1 MELEN
6 IRYVNFDEPDRRR
19 VQERAIESARS
30 APEKY
35 IEAYKSDVRSF
46 EGRYVAADLFKETFP
61 EFSAS
66 REARNRYNQPVHNT
80 AAVLSSALFTEN
92 LQGKREA
99 GRDTVYFLTGSPGAG
114 KTSLMLKE
122 NRLPQDAVMVFEG
135 QMSSFDTS
143 RDKIQKVLDAGYR
156 AHIMVVHPKVEDA
169 LDKTLQRFYEE
180 GRGSS
185 IGTIARIVGGLPDS
199 LSQLSAYFGNN
210 LLLDII
216 DVRDRSNPV
225 NLQGFENV
233 NVLRS
238 EGNYEHIQQ
247 RLQTRIEQQRDAGR
261 IDDAA
266 YRQAAGLPPRDSL
279 AVDSQRHE
287 RSQGDARERGS
298 STGRSGQAVLTA
310 DGGEPTGAK
319 ATAATHL
326 RVTKASDLDPNIV
339 VRGEVIKVS
348 DKHVLVQTGRTDAVE
363 FARSDVSGAVRV
375 GQKVQMNYQ
384 EVDQKKSVEQGQEM
398 TPGKQEQSRGI
409 NEP

>member
-1 MELEN
+1 
-6 IRYVNFDEPDRRR
+6 
-19 VQERAIESARS
+19 
-30 APEKY
+30 
-35 IEAYKSDVRSF
+35 
-46 EGRYVAADLFKETFP
+46 
-61 EFSAS
+61 
-66 REARNRYNQPVHNT
+66 
-80 AAVLSSALFTEN
+80 
-92 LQGKREA
+92 
-99 GRDTVYFLTGSPGAG
+99 
-114 KTSLMLKE
+114 
-122 NRLPQDAVMVFEG
+122 
-135 QMSSFDTS
+135 MSSFDTS

-310 DGGEPTGAK
+310 DGDEPTGAK
-319 ATAATHL
+319 ATAGTHL

-339 VRGEVIKVS
+339 VRGEVIRVT

-375 GQKVQMNYQ
+375 GQRVQMNYQ
-384 EVDQKKSVEQGQEM
+384 EVDQKKSVEQSQEM

>member
-19 VQERAIESARS
+19 VQDRAIESARA

-35 IEAYKSDVRSF
+35 IEAYRSDARSF

-80 AAVLSSALFTEN
+80 AAVLSSALFAEN
-92 LQGKREA
+92 LRAPREP

-122 NRLPQDAVMVFEG
+122 NRLPPDAVMVFEG
-135 QMSSFDTS
+135 QMSSFETS
-143 RDKIQKVLDAGYR
+143 RDKVQKVLDAGYR
-156 AHIMVVHPKVEDA
+156 AHIMVVHPSVEDA

-199 LSQLSAYFGNN
+199 LSQLGAYFGSN

-225 NLQGFENV
+225 NLQGFGNV

-238 EGNYEHIQQ
+238 EGNHEHIQQ
-247 RLQTRIEQQRDAGR
+247 RLHARIDQQREAGR

-266 YRQAAGLPPRDSL
+266 YRQAAGFPPRDSL
-279 AVDSQRHE
+279 AMDSQRHE

-298 STGRSGQAVLTA
+298 AAGRSGQAVLNAAA
-310 DGGEPTGAK
+310 DKAPGAQ
-319 ATAATHL
+319 ASAAAHL
-326 RVTKASDLDPNIV
+326 RVTKANELETNVV
-339 VRGEVIKVS
+339 VRGKVLS
-348 DKHVLVQTGRTDAVE
+348 VTEERVLVQTGRTDAVE

-375 GQKVQMNYQ
+375 GQKVQLNFQ
-384 EVDQKKSVEQGQEM
+384 ENGHRQAVGREQEK
-398 TPGKQEQSRGI
+398 TAAKQEQTRNVSDT
-409 NEP
+409 

>member
-19 VQERAIESARS
+19 VQERAIESARA

-35 IEAYKSDVRSF
+35 IEAYRSDARSF

-92 LQGKREA
+92 LRAPREP

-122 NRLPQDAVMVFEG
+122 NRLPPDAVMVFEG
-135 QMSSFDTS
+135 QMSSFETS

-156 AHIMVVHPKVEDA
+156 PHIMVVHPSVKDA

-199 LSQLSAYFGNN
+199 LSQLGAYFGNN

-225 NLQGFENV
+225 NLQGFENI

-238 EGNYEHIQQ
+238 EGNHEHIQQ
-247 RLQTRIEQQRDAGR
+247 RLHSRIDQQREAGR

-287 RSQGDARERGS
+287 RGQGDARERGNPA
-298 STGRSGQAVLTA
+298 GRSEQTVLNDAGRKAPGT
-310 DGGEPTGAK
+310 T
-319 ATAATHL
+319 ATAAAHL
-326 RVTKASDLDPNIV
+326 RITQAGELDTNVV
-339 VRGEVIKVS
+339 VRGKVLTVTEER
-348 DKHVLVQTGRTDAVE
+348 VLVQTGRTDAVE

-375 GQKVQMNYQ
+375 GQKVQLNFHENGQRQAVEREQ
-384 EVDQKKSVEQGQEM
+384 EK
-398 TPGKQEQSRGI
+398 TPANQEQTRNVSDT
-409 NEP
+409 